1 MFNLAVL
8 PAAACA
14 LILSAATF
22 AEAQDRAASRYTMEK
37 TDDGIVRMDTATGE
51 MSLCHERNGRL
62 DCGAMAGDQRG
73 SALEDRIDRLE
84 DRLSAMEKE
93 VADLKAGGAG
103 ALPSDKDL
111 DRAMGVMEDFMRRF
125 FNMVDG
131 LNRDFKDRTKQPEG
145 APGPQDT

>member
-1 MFNLAVL
+1 MFKMAVL

-14 LILSAATF
+14 LILSAPTF
-22 AEAQDRAASRYTMEK
+22 AGAQDRAANRYTMEK

-62 DCGAMAGDQRG
+62 DCGTMAGEERG
-73 SALEDRIDRLE
+73 VLEDRIDRLE
-84 DRLSAMEKE
+84 GRLSAMEKE
-93 VADLKAGGAG
+93 IADLKAGGAG

-131 LNRDFKDRTKQPEG
+131 LNRDFKDRTKQPESP
-145 APGPQDT
+145 PGPQDT